1 MAENSDNLA
10 ELYNI
15 LGVAKENGVEKK
27 KGGKND

>member
-1 MAENSDNLA
+1 MAENSDNLV

>member
-1 MAENSDNLA
+1 MAKNSDNLA

-15 LGVAKENGVEKK
+15 LGVTKENGVEKK